1 MSTYHSFWR
10 ERRAEPDSNR
20 GPSAYQPNALPLGQI
35 GSQRPACQR
44 FKYISVLAV
53 GFASVYWGST
63 QWGKKLCH
71 PCTRSR
77 LQLTSA
83 QAQDRRRS
91 GLDVH
96 VPISVGGE
104 RRIVT
109 TVAATQLVLLS
120 IVCFI
125 RLSSVDGRHCKSVF
139 VLLVF
144 GKCVQFC
151 ALFGC
156 LVLVWFGLPCFALFC
171 FAPFAL
177 QEGSWIDLDQ
187 LGFVEVFY
195 LWHVHIVSLLGLAL
209 ALLLLLCLS
218 FLLCSR

>member
-1 MSTYHSFWR
+1 M
-10 ERRAEPDSNR
+10 
-20 GPSAYQPNALPLGQI
+20 
-35 GSQRPACQR
+35 
-44 FKYISVLAV
+44 
-53 GFASVYWGST
+53 
-63 QWGKKLCH
+63 
-71 PCTRSR
+71 
-77 LQLTSA
+77 
-83 QAQDRRRS
+83 
-91 GLDVH
+91 DVH

-156 LVLVWFGLPCFALFC
+156 LVLVWFALFWFGLVCLVLLC
-171 FAPFAL
+171 FVLHPFAL

-195 LWHVHIVSLLGLAL
+195 L
-209 ALLLLLCLS
+209 
-218 FLLCSR
+218 